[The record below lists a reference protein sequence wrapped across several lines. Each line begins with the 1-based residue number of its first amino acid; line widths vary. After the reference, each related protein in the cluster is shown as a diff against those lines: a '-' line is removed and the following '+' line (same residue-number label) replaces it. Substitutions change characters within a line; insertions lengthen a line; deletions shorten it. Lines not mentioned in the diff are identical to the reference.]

1 MPFNIDRFK
10 ANIEESGYI
19 KTNSF
24 GILIS
29 PPAILQ
35 NSQILNGGF
44 SNPVNNVTNDL
55 LFRVSELST
64 PATALNVADINRYGV
79 GPTQKFPLN
88 SVFNNLTLGILC
100 DQYGDIWRFW
110 YNWLNSIFEFTGKTD
125 VATGNVNT
133 LPAYGAE
140 YKSNYATMASLLIYD
155 PEGNEIQRFD
165 MTDVFPTSMLDV
177 GLDWGS
183 SELIK
188 LKITITFKDFTIV
201 GSDTETPVIY
211 QEFGQPLPPIISPP
225 ISTR

>member
-110 YNWLNSIFEFTGKTD
+110 YNWLNSQKWRLRVRVRLARAWRSSRRPTEKSSQ
-125 VATGNVNT
+125 NVVST
-133 LPAYGAE
+133 L
-140 YKSNYATMASLLIYD
+140 
-155 PEGNEIQRFD
+155 
-165 MTDVFPTSMLDV
+165 
-177 GLDWGS
+177 
-183 SELIK
+183 
-188 LKITITFKDFTIV
+188 
-201 GSDTETPVIY
+201 
-211 QEFGQPLPPIISPP
+211 
-225 ISTR
+225 